1 MSESREN
8 WGSKLGLILAMA
20 GNAVGLGNFWRFPYM
35 AATNGGGAFMIPYFA
50 ALLLVGVPLMF
61 VEWNLG
67 RYGGKY
73 GHGTLGAMV
82 YLQAREGIS
91 TKAAAIIGAICGM
104 IAFAVT
110 VLVNSYYNHVI
121 GWTLGYSFFSIT
133 GRYMDGS
140 VDTTKLFVDYISTPG
155 LSFTFWILALVIL
168 AFAVMRGLQKGIE
181 AWARVMMPVLYIL
194 GFILIVRA
202 LTLGT
207 PQVDHPDWTPIA
219 GLNYLWNPDFS
230 KINFSVFLAACGQVF
245 FTLSLGMGIICNYAS
260 YLKPDDDITL
270 SGVATVSLN
279 EFAEVILAGQ

>member
-104 IAFAVT
+104 FAFAVT